1 MKDTLWE
8 VPIMTDQALAGQSA
22 LVTGGAGGFGLAC
35 ATLLVRDGAAVT
47 LMGRTMDKLETAK
60 AALLAQ
66 YPAADVRV
74 FEGDAMSEAD
84 VGAAMDLAASGLQRL
99 CIVVATVGGS
109 RSRGFLDTDADA
121 FMDTVAYNVR
131 SGYIAIREGIKR
143 IERDGAF
150 AFISSTAAEIAFD
163 GMPGYYAGK
172 AALDHL
178 IRAAAHELGH
188 LGHRFNAV
196 RPGLTRTGATP
207 GLFAN
212 ADMMRRFNERIPLG
226 RPGEPEEIARAMR
239 FLVGPESSWTTG
251 QSFAVD
257 GGNELRGAPDMSAR

>member
-1 MKDTLWE
+1 
-8 VPIMTDQALAGQSA
+8 MTTRALEGQSA

-35 ATLLVRDGAAVT
+35 AKLLVRDGAAVT
-47 LMGRTMDKLETAK
+47 LMGRTMPSLE
-60 AALLAQ
+60 AARAELLAHYLGAQ
-66 YPAADVRV
+66 VQV
-74 FEGDAMSEAD
+74 FAGDAMSEAD
-84 VGAAMDLAASGLQRL
+84 VGAAMDLAASGSQRF

-131 SGYIAIREGIKR
+131 SAYIAIREGIKR

-150 AFISSTAAEIAFD
+150 AFISSTAAAIPFD
-163 GMPGYYAGK
+163 GMPGYCAGK
-172 AALDHL
+172 AALDQL
-178 IRAAAHELGH
+178 VKAAAHELGH

-212 ADMMRRFNERIPLG
+212 EEMMKRFTVRIPLG
-226 RPGEPEEIARAMR
+226 RAGEPEEIAEAMR
-239 FLVGPESSWTTG
+239 FLVGPEASWTTG

>member
-1 MKDTLWE
+1 MATG
-8 VPIMTDQALAGQSA
+8 ALEGQSA

-35 ATLLVRDGAAVT
+35 ARLLVRDGAAVT
-47 LMGRTMDKLETAK
+47 LMGRTAESLEKAK
-60 AALLAQ
+60 GEILAEFPEAQ
-66 YPAADVRV
+66 VRT
-74 FEGDAMSEAD
+74 FAGDAMSEAD
-84 VGAAMDLAASGLQRL
+84 VGAAMDLAASGLKRF

-131 SGYIAIREGIKR
+131 SAYIAIREGVRR

-150 AFISSTAAEIAFD
+150 AFISSTAAMIPFD
-163 GMPGYYAGK
+163 GMPGYCAGK
-172 AALDHL
+172 AALDQL
-178 IRAAAHELGH
+178 VRAAAHELGH

-212 ADMMRRFNERIPLG
+212 AEMMKRFTQRIPLG
-226 RPGEPEEIARAMR
+226 RAGEPEEIAQAIR
-239 FLVGPESSWTTG
+239 FLVGPEASWTTG

>member
-1 MKDTLWE
+1 MAEGMLS
-8 VPIMTDQALAGQSA
+8 GQSA

-35 ATLLVRDGAAVT
+35 AMLLARDGAAVT
-47 LMGRTMDKLETAK
+47 LQGRTLEKLEAAK
-60 AALLAQ
+60 ARIVAA
-66 YPAADVRV
+66 YPEARV
-74 FEGDAMSEAD
+74 SVIAGDALSEAD
-84 VGAAMDLAASGLQRL
+84 LGEALDLAASGEDRL
-99 CIVVATVGGS
+99 AIVVSTVGGS
-109 RSRGFLDTDADA
+109 LSGGIVKSDADA
-121 FMDTVAYNVR
+121 FMETVAYNVR
-131 SGYIAIREGIKR
+131 SGYVAIREGIKR

-163 GMPGYYAGK
+163 GMPGYCAGK

-178 IRAAAHELGH
+178 MRAAAHELGH
-188 LGHRFNAV
+188 LGHRFNCV

-212 ADMMRRFNERIPLG
+212 DEMMARFKARIPLG
-226 RPGEPEEIARAMR
+226 RAGEPEEVAAAVR
-239 FLVGPESSWTTG
+239 FLVGPEGSWTTG

>member
-1 MKDTLWE
+1 
-8 VPIMTDQALAGQSA
+8 MTTRRLEGQSA

-35 ATLLVRDGAAVT
+35 ARLLVRDGAGVT
-47 LMGRTMDKLETAK
+47 LMGRTIGSLESAR
-60 AALLAQ
+60 AELLGH
-66 YPAADVRV
+66 YPGADVE
-74 FEGDAMSEAD
+74 FFPGDAMSEAD
-84 VGAAMDLAASGLQRL
+84 VGAAMDLAASGSQRF

-109 RSRGFLDTDADA
+109 RSRGFLETGADA

-131 SGYIAIREGIKR
+131 SAYIAIREGIKR

-150 AFISSTAAEIAFD
+150 AFISSTAAMIPFD
-163 GMPGYYAGK
+163 GMAGYCAGK
-172 AALDHL
+172 AALDQL
-178 IRAAAHELGH
+178 VRAAAHELGH

-207 GLFAN
+207 ALFAN
-212 ADMMRRFNERIPLG
+212 EQMMRRFAERIPLG
-226 RPGEPEEIARAMR
+226 RAGEPEEIAEAIR
-239 FLVGPESSWTTG
+239 FLVGPEASWTTG

>member
-1 MKDTLWE
+1 MSTR
-8 VPIMTDQALAGQSA
+8 TLAGQSA

-35 ATLLVRDGAAVT
+35 AMLLARDGAAVT
-47 LMGRTMDKLETAK
+47 LMGRTIGSLEKAK
-60 AALLAQ
+60 AELFARYPEAQ
-66 YPAADVRV
+66 VSTIA
-74 FEGDAMSEAD
+74 GDAMSEAD
-84 VGAAMDLAASGLQRL
+84 VGAAMDLAASGLQRF

-109 RSRGFLDTDADA
+109 RSRGFFDTDADA

-131 SGYIAIREGIKR
+131 SAYIAIREGIKR

-150 AFISSTAAEIAFD
+150 AFISSTAAEIPFD
-163 GMPGYYAGK
+163 GMPGYCAGK
-172 AALDHL
+172 AALDQL
-178 IRAAAHELGH
+178 VRAAAHELGH

-212 ADMMRRFNERIPLG
+212 AEMMKRFTVRIPLG
-226 RPGEPEEIARAMR
+226 RAGEPEEIAQAIR
-239 FLVGPESSWTTG
+239 FLVGPEASWTTG

>member
-1 MKDTLWE
+1 MATG
-8 VPIMTDQALAGQSA
+8 ALEGQSA

-35 ATLLVRDGAAVT
+35 ARLLVRDGAAVT
-47 LMGRTMDKLETAK
+47 LMGRTAESLEKAK
-60 AALLAQ
+60 GEILAEFPEAQ
-66 YPAADVRV
+66 VRT
-74 FEGDAMSEAD
+74 FAGDAMSEAD
-84 VGAAMDLAASGLQRL
+84 VGAAMDLAASGLKRF

-131 SGYIAIREGIKR
+131 SAYIAIREGVRR

-150 AFISSTAAEIAFD
+150 AFISSTAAEIPFD
-163 GMPGYYAGK
+163 GMPGYCAGK
-172 AALDHL
+172 AALDQL
-178 IRAAAHELGH
+178 VRAAAHELGH

-212 ADMMRRFNERIPLG
+212 AEMMKRFTQRIPLG
-226 RPGEPEEIARAMR
+226 RAGEPEEIAQAIR
-239 FLVGPESSWTTG
+239 FLVGPEASWITG